1 MKISVIICEFNPL
14 HYGHKHII
22 DFAKTISDKVVCV
35 MSGNF
40 VQRGMPAVANKF
52 KRATHA
58 ILAGADLVVELPCL
72 AATSSATDFALK
84 GVQIANA
91 LCANYLVFGSEC
103 GEIAPLAHCA
113 ALLNE
118 KDVNDKIRVEL
129 QQGITYPKAVAKAL
143 GTDVLDKPN
152 NTLAVEYLR
161 AIKHTASN
169 IGPVTVSR
177 EDNFK
182 GAAVQFASYTAL
194 RGDATLLEK
203 YTLDFVSKDID
214 DTVEKKY
221 CEFATRFLSTVD
233 KTYLANVMGVTEG
246 LHNRIFAADKTQ
258 GFEKMMSEIKTK
270 RYTRA
275 NLNRIVLHAVLGVMR
290 TQNAEEKR
298 NMSAE
303 QEKIKVLAVNANETQ
318 LLANPLLST
327 DTTFDE
333 ITSRADRLY
342 STFDGETPPTK
353 LIKI

>member
-72 AATSSATDFALK
+72 AATSSAADFALG
-84 GVQIANA
+84 GVQIAYA
-91 LCANYLVFGSEC
+91 LGANYLVFGSEC
-103 GEIAPLAHCA
+103 GEIAPLANCA
-113 ALLNE
+113 ELLE
-118 KDVNDKIRVEL
+118 RKDVNDKIRLEL
-129 QQGITYPKAVAKAL
+129 QQGVAYPKAVAKAL

-161 AIKHTASN
+161 AIKHTASH
-169 IGPVTVSR
+169 ITPVTIAR
-177 EDNFK
+177 EDNFN
-182 GAAVQFASYTAL
+182 GAAGQFASSTAL
-194 RGDATLLEK
+194 RADATLRVK
-203 YTLDFVSKDID
+203 YTFDFVSKDID
-214 DTVEKKY
+214 DTVEIKY

-233 KTYLANVMGVTEG
+233 KNYLANVMGVTEG

-258 GFEKMMSEIKTK
+258 GFEKMMAEIKTK

-275 NLNRIVLHAVLGVMR
+275 NLNRIVLHAVLGVTKEYTR
-290 TQNAEEKR
+290 QNF
-298 NMSAE
+298 
-303 QEKIKVLAVNANETQ
+303 EKIKVLAVNAKETQ

-342 STFDGETPPTK
+342 ATFDGETPPTK